1 LLFTKGVEDD
11 ELATQDTGVA
21 IPLQT
26 LSKTLR
32 KKEME
37 EEIAR
42 MAEERRRRKLGSSFE
57 PIKRFSKGNNCSCRP
72 QPHIAYSTSII
83 HDTASR

>member
-1 LLFTKGVEDD
+1 LLLTKGVEDD
-11 ELATQDTGVA
+11 ELATQDRRA

-42 MAEERRRRKLGSSFE
+42 MAEEKEEKKVRIKL
-57 PIKRFSKGNNCSCRP
+57 
-72 QPHIAYSTSII
+72 
-83 HDTASR
+83 